1 MDKIDEV
8 LCQLKIELD
17 KNPVIQEYL
26 SLKDKVESNPE
37 LKAMR
42 LEIARLTNE
51 NKKEE
56 RDNLL
61 DTYNNH
67 PIMVNYVQAREEVVS
82 LLNEMKN
89 ILSD

>member
-8 LCQLKIELD
+8 LTLLKGELD

-26 SLKDKVESNPE
+26 TLKKRVESDPE
-37 LKAMR
+37 LKNMR

-61 DTYNNH
+61 ETYNNH
-67 PIMVNYVQAREEVVS
+67 PIIVNYSQAREEVIS
-82 LLNEMKN
+82 LLNEIKD
-89 ILSD
+89 ILDK